1 MKNNISAKFSAFYNE
16 IDDILSVYDLNKK
29 VNEVFEFSEFFN
41 VSFDNNGCVVGL
53 EIFDASSFFEIQNPS
68 INFKEFFSSL
78 DYVELVQTDFRNNWF
93 LILCLFSKDISLKQ
107 NLPPFS
113 KQEYKS
119 PLLCSI

>member
-78 DYVELVQTDFRNNWF
+78 PEEKQKKFSFSYSGFMGITGFRKGGQSN
-93 LILCLFSKDISLKQ
+93 D
-107 NLPPFS
+107 
-113 KQEYKS
+113 
-119 PLLCSI
+119 